1 MLTTFL
7 ELKKE
12 SVTLGFNMST
22 PNSNRVHIA
31 FFGKRNVG
39 KSSLVNAITNQ
50 ELSIVSDVKGTTT
63 DPVYKA
69 MELLPMGP
77 VVIID
82 TPGIDDE
89 GYLGDLRVKK
99 TKQVL
104 NKSDIAIIVVDNEGI
119 KEVDQEL
126 IELIK
131 KKNIPYLVVYNKSD
145 LTDITDD
152 NIRVSS
158 TLKQGIHELKEK
170 IARLSQTD
178 EKQLVS
184 DLISSDDIV
193 VLITPIDSGAP
204 KGRLILPQVQTIRDI
219 LDKNSICIVIQED
232 KIKQTLDSLSV
243 KPKLF
248 ITDSQAFKSVSQQV
262 PSDIMLTSFSILMSR
277 YKGFLHTAV
286 KGVRSI
292 ESLKDNDVVLIAEGC
307 THHVQCDDIGT
318 VKIPKWLKQYT
329 NKDIIIETTSGFDY
343 PEDVSKYALII
354 HCGGCMLNEREV
366 KYRMQCAIDAG
377 VPFTNYGITIAYMNG
392 ILDRSVEVFSDL

>member
-1 MLTTFL
+1 
-7 ELKKE
+7 
-12 SVTLGFNMST
+12 MST

>member
-1 MLTTFL
+1 MYNYNDAILILTNRFL
-7 ELKKE
+7 EIKEIYELNKDDYENLPYVFYE
-12 SVTLGFNMST
+12 SVFVKYIVENANSDNKVVLNDIFNFIENMLI
-22 PNSNRVHIA
+22 N
-31 FFGKRNVG
+31 G
-39 KSSLVNAITNQ
+39 
-50 ELSIVSDVKGTTT
+50 
-63 DPVYKA
+63 
-69 MELLPMGP
+69 
-77 VVIID
+77 
-82 TPGIDDE
+82 DD
-89 GYLGDLRVKK
+89 K
-99 TKQVL
+99 TKNLLEVAVIESL
-104 NKSDIAIIVVDNEGI
+104 YFEKS
-119 KEVDQEL
+119 
-126 IELIK
+126 
-131 KKNIPYLVVYNKSD
+131 
-145 LTDITDD
+145 
-152 NIRVSS
+152 
-158 TLKQGIHELKEK
+158 
-170 IARLSQTD
+170 
-178 EKQLVS
+178 
-184 DLISSDDIV
+184 
-193 VLITPIDSGAP
+193 
-204 KGRLILPQVQTIRDI
+204 I